1 VNLPPGL
8 MMNANGV
15 VSGIAGGRGEYRVTF
30 TVTDGRAQ
38 DTQTARWTVEVRGNN
53 DN

>member
-1 VNLPPGL
+1 MFGQIRFRACYAKS
-8 MMNANGV
+8 MDRR
-15 VSGIAGGRGEYRVTF
+15 RGEYLVTF

-38 DTQTARWTVEVRGNN
+38 DTQTARWTVEVRGKD